1 MYHIKQNGMT
11 VATVDRLQFW
21 RMQRNGI
28 RINCSESEANGI
40 IANDTFYHLPWLPES
55 GGGEEDVTYEEFSGV
70 DTISELDETVIDLEY
85 QNIVLEMGVNEDA
98 V

>member
-40 IANDTFYHLPWLPES
+40 IVNDTFYHLPWLPQS
-55 GGGEEDVTYEEFSGV
+55 GGGEADVTYEEFSGT
-70 DTISELDETVIDLEY
+70 DTIAELDSALLDAAYE
-85 QNIVLEMGVNEDA
+85 NIIGGV
-98 V
+98 